1 MLSKELLD
9 FKNKLL
15 NEMFLGS
22 GIKGLVEKIS
32 ALISK
37 PILITNSTSLVIA
50 YASVGEDSPGEKYIK
65 IIASNPLSR
74 LGLINWNGMDRQ
86 SLIYDLT
93 NNKSILGY
101 LIILD
106 AGIEDDDIIL
116 KGEQALNICT
126 LEMIQ
131 QQRLMYTEKG
141 YKEAFIF
148 DLLYGNID
156 SKEDI
161 FSRAKLWNWNLQRPH
176 QVIVLELEDFD
187 QNTSDSQVM
196 AMLADITANELR
208 KIDQTPIL
216 LTKKEEVVVI
226 FANEKETR
234 HDQKAYMETFVKKVL
249 KAGEEMAPRTV
260 RVGAGRIY
268 KDPSEIF
275 RSYQEAKVALV
286 VGRIININGT
296 TPSFRELGLTR
307 ILYNHDHQEL
317 LEFYKETLG
326 ELERYDGEQN
336 SDLLNTMEKY
346 LLYRCDLNTAADVL
360 FLHPNTLRYRLK
372 KIAEILDVDLNDFDT
387 KLNLMVAFKIV
398 YLLKKEERR

>member
-208 KIDQTPIL
+208 KIDQPL
-216 LTKKEEVVVI
+216 
-226 FANEKETR
+226 
-234 HDQKAYMETFVKKVL
+234 
-249 KAGEEMAPRTV
+249 
-260 RVGAGRIY
+260 
-268 KDPSEIF
+268 
-275 RSYQEAKVALV
+275 SY
-286 VGRIININGT
+286 
-296 TPSFRELGLTR
+296 
-307 ILYNHDHQEL
+307 
-317 LEFYKETLG
+317 
-326 ELERYDGEQN
+326 
-336 SDLLNTMEKY
+336 
-346 LLYRCDLNTAADVL
+346 
-360 FLHPNTLRYRLK
+360 
-372 KIAEILDVDLNDFDT
+372 
-387 KLNLMVAFKIV
+387 
-398 YLLKKEERR
+398 